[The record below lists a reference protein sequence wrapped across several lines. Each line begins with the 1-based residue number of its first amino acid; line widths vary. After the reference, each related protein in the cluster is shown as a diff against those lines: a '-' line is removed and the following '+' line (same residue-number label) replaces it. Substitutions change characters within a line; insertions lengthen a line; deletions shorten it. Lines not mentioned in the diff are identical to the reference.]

1 MPGLTFLSSKAPL
14 LPHFSPPPPTYIHS
28 TTHILET
35 WPVFEPA
42 TSEARGEAQ
51 PVEPQD
57 LTPKGLLI
65 KVFTFFFNFLSEMS
79 KSLPNSNL

>member
-1 MPGLTFLSSKAPL
+1 MPGLTFLSSKAPCYPTSL
-14 LPHFSPPPPTYIHS
+14 LPHLHS

-65 KVFTFFFNFLSEMS
+65 KIFTFFLNFLSEMS